1 MKQIRGSSGEVYSF
15 IAIDAC
21 IQPGAKRPFN
31 FIGIISQNDT
41 DHIEGLVRQARAN
54 GGNYTIW
61 FGHYP
66 TSCVVTTHAGSWS
79 FRHLIGQYEE
89 GLVYLCGHLHTLG
102 GLVPHMYG
110 LQKEGFLEL
119 ELADWKKN
127 RMYRVL
133 AMDHGI
139 LSFVDVPHGE
149 WPVVIV
155 TNPKHAL
162 FRIPSRE
169 NPNLLLG
176 EYIL

>member
-1 MKQIRGSSGEVYSF
+1 M
-15 IAIDAC
+15 
-21 IQPGAKRPFN
+21 
-31 FIGIISQNDT
+31 
-41 DHIEGLVRQARAN
+41 
-54 GGNYTIW
+54 
-61 FGHYP
+61 
-66 TSCVVTTHAGSWS
+66 
-79 FRHLIGQYEE
+79 
-89 GLVYLCGHLHTLG
+89 YLCGHLHTLG

-149 WPVVIV
+149 WPVVVV

-176 EYIL
+176 EYGL